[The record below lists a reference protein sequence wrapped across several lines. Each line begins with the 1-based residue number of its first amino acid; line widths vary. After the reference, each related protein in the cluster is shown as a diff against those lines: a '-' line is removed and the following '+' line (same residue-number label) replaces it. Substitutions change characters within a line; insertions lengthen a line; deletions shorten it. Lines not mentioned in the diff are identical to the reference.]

1 MYVAWNLYIAIDLG
15 SREKFMGGIF
25 ILYIICFHVI
35 YDSKL
40 HSALQLFFL
49 FSLNNLKA
57 PSGLSCQTIE
67 LPSVYGKYV

>member
-40 HSALQLFFL
+40 HSALQHFFL
-49 FSLNNLKA
+49 
-57 PSGLSCQTIE
+57 I
-67 LPSVYGKYV
+67 